1 MRFIRS
7 AALALGVIGLIW
19 LSTVPGDVQAQK
31 TQGKSRPAATKY
43 LMRGIVRTNCA
54 GLGKLLNDGPADD
67 EAWDTAAC
75 HAACLNEMS
84 FVLMDDGR
92 CPDGVW
98 AEAAGQTL
106 RAGTEA
112 MMAAIESK
120 DIDATKI
127 AFKTVTSSCAACHKA
142 HKK

>member
-1 MRFIRS
+1 MKFTGITTVVVGV
-7 AALALGVIGLIW
+7 LGLVW
-19 LSTVPGDVQAQK
+19 LSVVPDDAQAQK

-43 LMRGIVRTNCA
+43 LMRGIMGTNC
-54 GLGKLLNDGPADD
+54 GSLGKLLKEAPADD
-67 EAWDTAAC
+67 EAWDAAAC

-84 FVLMDDGR
+84 FLLMDDGR